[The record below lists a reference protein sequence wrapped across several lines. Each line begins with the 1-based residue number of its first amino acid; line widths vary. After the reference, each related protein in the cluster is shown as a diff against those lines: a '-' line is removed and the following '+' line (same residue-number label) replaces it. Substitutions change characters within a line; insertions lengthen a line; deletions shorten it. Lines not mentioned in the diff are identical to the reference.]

1 MKPEGA
7 NVDQM
12 QVFNNKQRWNNEKCR
27 CECKELIEKGIC
39 DKRFIL
45 NPSNCK
51 CEWNKSY
58 DMGEYLDYENIKCR
72 KLKNGTNEWLWK
84 SMQFLYSVRS
94 IICHCF
100 FNCFFIGISSA
111 FINFHWYLKENNYF
125 EKTIY

>member
-27 CECKELIEKGIC
+27 CECKELIDKGIC

-51 CEWNKSY
+51 CEWDKSY
-58 DMGEYLDYENIKCR
+58 DIREYLDYENLKCR
-72 KLKNGTNEWLWK
+72 KMKNGTLNDYKKVCSSCTVYAVLFVIA
-84 SMQFLYSVRS
+84 FL
-94 IICHCF
+94 II
-100 FNCFFIGISSA
+100 IGISSA